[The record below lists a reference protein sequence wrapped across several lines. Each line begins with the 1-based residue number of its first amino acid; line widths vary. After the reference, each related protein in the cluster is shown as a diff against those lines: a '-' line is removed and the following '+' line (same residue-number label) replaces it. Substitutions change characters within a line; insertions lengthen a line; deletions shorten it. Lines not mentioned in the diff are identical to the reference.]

1 MRRGLRFIA
10 LSEKNRKPNRL
21 QMLLQRHNFLVSY
34 LKILSVGPAGV
45 WTYGLPLS
53 RPALIPL
60 SLPGG
65 GSDQI
70 RKAVCSCCFLPLVHQ
85 DRREYSETLVLPVHV
100 PDTRVVHLELVHSM
114 DIDDFI
120 TCFKRFKN
128 VRRKVVQLRCDRG
141 TNFVGGENELSES
154 LEQWNKHQTECE
166 QLQRGCKWK
175 KKMKSIMGTQM
186 VKAIFADV
194 ANWGGSMSSTVH
206 YTVYYRFYKFRISAL
221 TSRLCFLLF

>member
-1 MRRGLRFIA
+1 MTQQIA
-10 LSEKNRKPNRL
+10 
-21 QMLLQRHNFLVSY
+21 
-34 LKILSVGPAGV
+34 
-45 WTYGLPLS
+45 
-53 RPALIPL
+53 
-60 SLPGG
+60 SLPT
-65 GSDQI
+65 SSMMAY
-70 RKAVCSCCFLPLVHQ
+70 RPSLLLLRNVHFLPLVHQ
-85 DRREYSETLVLPVHV
+85 DWRKYSETLVLPVHV

-128 VRRKVVQLRCDRG
+128 IRRKVVQLRCDRG

-154 LEQWNKHQTECE
+154 
-166 QLQRGCKWK
+166 KWK